1 MSVTLPADKAAARKI
16 ASGNRLRAHEQ
27 FKESAP
33 ALLASLGFP
42 AKAKDGFNIVSAF
55 HPVRSEIDTRP
66 LLHRL
71 ANEGW
76 ITCLPVVVGEGLPL
90 KFRTWLHGDEM
101 VMGVMSIHIPH
112 ERAVEVEPDVL
123 IVPML
128 AFDRKGYR
136 LGYGGGFY
144 DRTLDKLRAKK
155 KVIAIGAAYAAQEV
169 DHVPHA
175 DHDQPLDYVMT
186 ERGMFQC
193 G

>member
-1 MSVTLPADKAAARKI
+1 MSFSLPDDKAAARKI
-16 ASGNRLRAHEQ
+16 ASGNRLKAHEQ
-27 FKESAP
+27 FKASAP
-33 ALLASLGFP
+33 MLLASLGFP
-42 AKAKDGFNIVSAF
+42 ATAKEGFNIVSAF

-66 LLHRL
+66 LLKRL
-71 ANEGW
+71 TGEGW
-76 ITCLPVVVGEGLPL
+76 TTCLPVVIAEGQPL

-101 VMGVMSIHIPH
+101 VPGFMSIEEPH

-123 IVPML
+123 MVPML

-144 DRTLDKLRAKK
+144 DRTLKLLRAKK
-155 KVIAIGAAYAAQEV
+155 KIIAIGAAYAAQEV

-175 DHDQPLDYVMT
+175 DHDQPLDFVMT
-186 ERGMFQC
+186 ERGVFPC